1 MMNSSNAPIT
11 SSELANLW
19 MAYQEK
25 TMLQRILE
33 HFIEHADDKER
44 QLLQSHYNSAAKNV
58 KMITSIFQEEGAVIP
73 IGFTESDVHKGA
85 PKLYDYM
92 YDIMYLHMMT
102 KVEMSLYALFTG
114 MSYRKD
120 IEEFFIGLTSES
132 QAMNSQST
140 QFLLEKGVLVRPT
153 FVSMPKEV
161 NFVKDKS
168 YMGGL
173 NWFSDKRSLN
183 TVEVSLIHHAI
194 ETNLIGMQLMI
205 GFAQVATDKEV
216 QTYFTKGMKLSKKIE
231 SDLGEFLRQSYIE
244 PPASHA
250 GKATTSK
257 TAPFSDKLMMYN
269 TSLLG
274 SFGLGSNALGG
285 AFSLR
290 SDLPAKMAL
299 LAKDIFTFAQ
309 EGGKIMI
316 KNGWMEEPPQMEDR
330 NQLTK

>member
-1 MMNSSNAPIT
+1 MTSSKTPIT

-25 TMLQRILE
+25 TMILRILE
-33 HFIEHADDKER
+33 HFIEHADNDEK
-44 QLLQSHYNSAAKNV
+44 QLLQSHYSNAAKTV
-58 KMITSIFQEEGAVIP
+58 EIITSIFQQEGAVIP
-73 IGFTESDVHKGA
+73 IGFTESDVHKSV
-85 PKLYDYM
+85 PKLFDYL

-120 IEEFFIGLTSES
+120 IEDLFIGLTAES

-140 QFLLEKGVLVRPT
+140 QFLLEKGVLVRPA
-153 FVSMPKEV
+153 FVTMPKEV
-161 NFVKDKS
+161 HFVQDDN
-168 YMGGL
+168 YMDGFKM
-173 NWFSDKRSLN
+173 FSETRSLN

-205 GFAQVATDKEV
+205 GFAQVAADKEV
-216 QTYFTKGMKLSKKIE
+216 QNYFAQGMKLSKKIE
-231 SDLGEFLRQSYIE
+231 IELGEFLRQSYIE
-244 PPASHA
+244 PPATHA

-269 TSLLG
+269 TSLLS
-274 SFGLGSNALGG
+274 SFGLGSHALGG

-299 LAKDIFTFAQ
+299 LVKDIFTFAQ
-309 EGGKIMI
+309 DGGKIMI
-316 KNGWMEEPPQMEDR
+316 KKGWLEEPPQIEDR

>member
-1 MMNSSNAPIT
+1 MASSQAPIT

-19 MAYQEK
+19 SAYQEQ
-25 TMLQRILE
+25 TMIFRILE
-33 HFIEHADDKER
+33 HFIEHANDSEKE
-44 QLLQSHYNSAAKNV
+44 LLQSHYTSIAKNIE
-58 KMITSIFQEEGAVIP
+58 KLTSIFQQEGSVVP
-73 IGFTESDVHKGA
+73 IGFTEKDVQKGV
-85 PKLYDYM
+85 PKLYDYL

-102 KVEMSLYALFTG
+102 KVEMSLYSLFTG

-120 IEEFFIGLTSES
+120 IEDFFIGLTAEA
-132 QAMNSQST
+132 QAMNSQVT
-140 QFLLEKGVLVRPT
+140 QFLLGKGVLTRPPY
-153 FVSMPKEV
+153 VSMPKEV
-161 NFVKDKS
+161 HFIQNKN
-168 YMGGL
+168 YLGGVNL
-173 NWFSDKRSLN
+173 FSEKRSLN

-205 GFAQVATDKEV
+205 GFAQVATSEETKD
-216 QTYFTKGMKLSKKIE
+216 YFVKGMELSKKIE
-231 SDLGEFLRQSYIE
+231 VSLGEFLRQSYIE
-244 PPASHA
+244 PPATPA

-269 TSLLG
+269 TNLLS

-290 SDLPAKMAL
+290 SDLPAKMGF

-316 KNGWMEEPPQMEDR
+316 KNGWMEEPPQIEDR

>member
-1 MMNSSNAPIT
+1 MMISQRTPIT

-25 TMLQRILE
+25 TMIIRILD
-33 HFIEHADDKER
+33 HFIEHADDEAK
-44 QLLQSHYNSAAKNV
+44 QLLQSHSNTAAKNV
-58 KMITSIFQEEGAVIP
+58 EAITNIFHQEGAIIP
-73 IGFTESDVHKGA
+73 IGFTEKDVYKGV

-102 KVEMSLYALFTG
+102 KIEMSLYSLFLG

-120 IEEFFIGLTSES
+120 IEDFFISLTAES

-140 QFLLEKGVLVRPT
+140 QLLLEKGVLVRPP
-153 FVSMPKEV
+153 FVSMPTKV
-161 NFVKDKS
+161 GFVQSTNYQD
-168 YMGGL
+168 GL
-173 NWFSDKRSLN
+173 KLFGELRSLN

-194 ETNLIGMQLMI
+194 ETNLVGMQLMI

-216 QTYFTKGMKLSKKIE
+216 QDYFVKGMKLSEKIE
-231 SDLGEFLRQSYIE
+231 TSLGEFLRQSFIE
-244 PPASHA
+244 PPATHA

-257 TAPFSDKLMMYN
+257 MAPFSEKLMMYN
-269 TSLLG
+269 TSLLT

-290 SDLPAKMAL
+290 NDLPTKMSL
-299 LAKDIFTFAQ
+299 LAKDIFSFAQ
-309 EGGKIMI
+309 DGGKLMI
-316 KNGWMEEPPQMEDR
+316 KNGWMEEPPQIEDR
-330 NQLTK
+330 NQLTT

>member
-1 MMNSSNAPIT
+1 MPTNQAPIT

-25 TMLQRILE
+25 TMIQRILE
-33 HFIEHADDKER
+33 HFIEHADGKEK
-44 QLLQSHYNSAAKNV
+44 QLLHAHYNGAAKNIV
-58 KMITSIFQEEGAVIP
+58 MITKILQKEGAVIP
-73 IGFTESDVHKGA
+73 LGFTESDVHKGI
-85 PKLYDYM
+85 PKLYDFM

-102 KVEMSLYALFTG
+102 KVEMNLYALFTG

-120 IEEFFIGLTSES
+120 IEDLFIEITADA
-132 QAMNSQST
+132 QKMNSQST
-140 QFLLEKGVLVRPT
+140 QLLLEKGVLVRPP
-153 FVSMPKEV
+153 FVSMPEEIR
-161 NFVKDKS
+161 FVKDNK

-173 NWFSDKRSLN
+173 NVFSETRSLN

-194 ETNLIGMQLMI
+194 ETNLIGMQLMT
-205 GFAQVATDKEV
+205 GFAQSTTNKEV
-216 QTYFTKGMKLSKKIE
+216 QTYFAKGMRLSKKIE
-231 SDLGEFLRQSYIE
+231 IELGEFLRQSYIE
-244 PPASHA
+244 PPATHA

-269 TSLLG
+269 TSLLT

-290 SDLPAKMAL
+290 SDLPAKMSL

-309 EGGKIMI
+309 DGGKIMI